1 MAGRGHCLNRTIMG
15 LIRYFATDKY
25 AVYIWGSY
33 GVTFLLLGAEV
44 FMLLKRKRNLARR
57 HSSKVES
64 RDTRFETSFQEIQ

>member
-1 MAGRGHCLNRTIMG
+1 MG

-44 FMLLKRKRNLARR
+44 LVLLKRKRNLTRG
-57 HSSKVES
+57 HSPKVES
-64 RDTRFETSFQEIQ
+64 RDNRLETSFQEIR